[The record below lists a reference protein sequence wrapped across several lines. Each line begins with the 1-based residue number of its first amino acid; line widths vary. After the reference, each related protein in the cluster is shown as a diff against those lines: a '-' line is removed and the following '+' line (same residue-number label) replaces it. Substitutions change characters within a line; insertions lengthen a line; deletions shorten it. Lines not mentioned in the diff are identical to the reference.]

1 MIDDRFSCHSEA
13 YDASEDIPTNSSDEA
28 TLGDL
33 INARYNRRAV
43 LKGALGVTAMSA
55 LTASPLALLAGSGEQ
70 GNPAAAR
77 FGFSEIEH
85 GVDETHHVAPATART
100 Y

>member
-1 MIDDRFSCHSEA
+1 MRF
-13 YDASEDIPTNSSDEA
+13 A
-28 TLGDL
+28 TL
-33 INARYNRRAV
+33 IASYIFSIPENQQPTRNRRAV